1 MYFKMFV
8 IFILTLFAS
17 SVQAKETFVFSTFP
31 STPLVTICETVLR
44 TAYQKMEI
52 EIKILNLPGER
63 AIRTSNQGETDG
75 ELYRNINVSQSYINL
90 QIIPIPIAS
99 VDVVVFSKIKFP
111 VKGWESLRPYSIGVE
126 RGFKLL
132 ETNTQGM
139 KVNTINT
146 IKKTFQF
153 LVLDGVDVVVQS
165 RIEGLYEIKNL
176 GIKGI
181 HVLEPPIAIEPVY
194 HHLHKKHTALI
205 PKVTRILLKMEKD
218 GELLKIKNEVIKNY
232 LNMNNIR

>member
-1 MYFKMFV
+1 MFI
-8 IFILTLFAS
+8 IFILILFAS
-17 SVQAKETFVFSTFP
+17 SVQAKETFVFSTFH
-31 STPLVTICETVLR
+31 STPFVTICETVVR
-44 TAYQKMEI
+44 TAYQKMGI
-52 EIKILNLPGER
+52 EIKILNFPGER
-63 AIRTSNQGETDG
+63 AIRTSNQGEIDG
-75 ELYRNINVSQSYINL
+75 ELFRNIDVSQRYSNL

-99 VDVVVFSKIKFP
+99 TDVVVFSKIKFP
-111 VKGWESLRPYSIGVE
+111 VKSWESLRPYSIGVE
-126 RGFKLL
+126 RGFKFV

-139 KVNTINT
+139 KIHTINT
-146 IKKTFQF
+146 IKKTFQL

-194 HHLHKKHTALI
+194 HHLHKKHTSLI

-232 LNMNNIR
+232 LNNNNVR